1 MPSAAIETCHYE
13 PGERRLDIRFVSGHS
28 YSYYDVPPTVAVGLV
43 NARSKGGYFQ
53 RAIRGRFRFAR
64 VEHSK
69 IGPGRT

>member
-1 MPSAAIETCHYE
+1 MPSTAIETCHYE
-13 PGERRLDIRFVSGHS
+13 PDERRLDIRFVSGHS
-28 YSYYDVPPTVAVGLV
+28 YSYFDVPPGVAAGLEK
-43 NARSKGGYFQ
+43 ARSKGGFFQ